1 MMIHFSNSFQ
11 TILGYYSSQLLQIL
25 FDFMLHEVQSGQSV
39 FFGIMPT
46 NVLLNDSVQV
56 FRGQVTQSSLERRS
70 HFMGIGDAG
79 VNHAGMDQLKN
90 KFEKKI

>member
-1 MMIHFSNSFQ
+1 
-11 TILGYYSSQLLQIL
+11 
-25 FDFMLHEVQSGQSV
+25 MLHEVESGQSV